1 VSDAVLLAAMVLG
14 SALAITAHLAIFVGL
29 LRRPPR
35 WRALVA
41 LLAAPAAPVL
51 AVQERFWVRAAAW
64 VLGVVGYVAARLA
77 G

>member
-1 VSDAVLLAAMVLG
+1 MTDAILLAAMVLG
-14 SALAITAHLAIFVGL
+14 SALAVTAHLAIFIGL

-35 WRALVA
+35 WRAVVA
-41 LLAAPAAPVL
+41 LLAAPAAPVF

-64 VLGVVGYVAARLA
+64 VLGVVAYVAARVI